1 VSAQGKY
8 SNPEVLARIAR
19 LGLRARHAVT
29 GTLAGLHHSPLLGAS
44 VEFADYREYAPGD
57 DLRKLDWRVYA
68 RTGRYVVKQFE
79 EETNLRATFMLDAS
93 ASMAYGGERAAMGKY
108 DYAATVVACLATLA
122 VEQRDGAGMILFDTE
137 ARHRFRPSTTRL
149 QLDALLSRIEATT
162 PTRETALPEVVAR
175 AADELPRRGLVFLV
189 SDFLTDLD
197 ELFGAFGRLR
207 HRAHE
212 IVLVHVLDPD
222 ELDLPFQG
230 NIEFRDLEGAEVLQ
244 AEPRYFREAYQAAMA
259 EFCTRVE
266 TRSKDFGSDYILAR
280 TDRDLGDLLAYYLH
294 RRSRGRA
301 GRGGL
306 AARAS
311 SLRATGLG
319 ATGSG
324 AAGGGP
330 AR

>member
-1 VSAQGKY
+1 MSASAKY
-8 SNPEVLARIAR
+8 SDPEVLARIAR

-79 EETNLRATFMLDAS
+79 EETNLRATFLLDAS
-93 ASMAYGGERAAMGKY
+93 ASMRYGGERAALRKY

-122 VEQRDGAGMILFDTE
+122 IEQRDAAGMILFDE
-137 ARHRFRPSTTRL
+137 APLHQFRPSTTRV
-149 QLDALLSRIEATT
+149 QLDHMLERIEATE

-175 AADELPRRGLVFLV
+175 AADELPRRGLIFLV

-197 ELFGAFGRLR
+197 ALFGALGRLR

-212 IVLVHVLDPD
+212 TVLVHVLDPD

-230 NIEFRDLEGAEVLQ
+230 NVEFRGLEGGERLQ
-244 AEPRYFREAYQAAMA
+244 AEPKFFRERYREAMR
-259 EFCTRVE
+259 EFCLKLE
-266 TRSKDFGSDYILAR
+266 TRSKDFGSDYLLAR
-280 TDRDLGDLLAYYLH
+280 TNRNLGDLLAYYLH
-294 RRSRGRA
+294 RRSRGA
-301 GRGGL
+301 GGRGGNL
-306 AARAS
+306 ARQA
-311 SLRATGLG
+311 SLRATGG
-319 ATGSG
+319 AD
-324 AAGGGP
+324 A
-330 AR
+330 